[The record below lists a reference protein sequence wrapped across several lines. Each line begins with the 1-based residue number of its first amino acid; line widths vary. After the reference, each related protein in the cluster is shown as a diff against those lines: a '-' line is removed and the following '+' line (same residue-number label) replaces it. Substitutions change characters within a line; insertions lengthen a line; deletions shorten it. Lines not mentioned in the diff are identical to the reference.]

1 MKVSP
6 AYYPL
11 KFVKIPTIF
20 LPDFVAPNDIV
31 IPTDLNRETEM
42 FPLSLQF

>member
-31 IPTDLNRETEM
+31 IPADLSHETGM
-42 FPLSLQF
+42 FPLSLLF

>member
-6 AYYPL
+6 SYYPL

-20 LPDFVAPNDIV
+20 LPDFVTPNDIV
-31 IPTDLNRETEM
+31 IPANLNRETEM
-42 FPLSLQF
+42 SPLSLLF